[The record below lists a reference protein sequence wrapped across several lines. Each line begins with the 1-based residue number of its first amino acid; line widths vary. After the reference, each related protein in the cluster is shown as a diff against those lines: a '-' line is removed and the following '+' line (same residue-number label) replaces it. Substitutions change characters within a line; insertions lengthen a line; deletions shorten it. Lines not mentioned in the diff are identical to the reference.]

1 VLNLTLIQGLN
12 DLDGPKIADTF
23 YEYLFKNC
31 DPNSSPPVLPDLT
44 QAAKALHV
52 AVAKL
57 REEPNIAFRRW
68 VAFVHYGL

>member
-1 VLNLTLIQGLN
+1 MN

-23 YEYLFKNC
+23 YQHLFKDC
-31 DPNSSPPVLPDLT
+31 DPNSKPAVLPDLT
-44 QAAKALHV
+44 QAAKALHL

-57 REEPNIAFRRW
+57 REEPDIPLRRW

>member
-1 VLNLTLIQGLN
+1 MN